1 MTCVN
6 QETGVVGNF
15 TFKNFYAV
23 VCLIISLWWSNYQV
37 EPSLFPM
44 LATWQREH
52 TMEDILTQ
60 LKKEMMSP
68 QNRKLAQPPE
78 GLLILF
84 LVIDRNSVFFLSL
97 QDCQKKIKGKIVFVE
112 SMLCQLIFCQPGLL
126 SEWVVRKL
134 DCCKSS
140 WRLDGLNLLIAVVV
154 IRWCNWFHVSVES
167 WYTCLNSLYFL

>member
-1 MTCVN
+1 
-6 QETGVVGNF
+6 
-15 TFKNFYAV
+15 
-23 VCLIISLWWSNYQV
+23 
-37 EPSLFPM
+37 
-44 LATWQREH
+44 
-52 TMEDILTQ
+52 MEDILTQ

-140 WRLDGLNLLIAVVV
+140 
-154 IRWCNWFHVSVES
+154 
-167 WYTCLNSLYFL
+167 